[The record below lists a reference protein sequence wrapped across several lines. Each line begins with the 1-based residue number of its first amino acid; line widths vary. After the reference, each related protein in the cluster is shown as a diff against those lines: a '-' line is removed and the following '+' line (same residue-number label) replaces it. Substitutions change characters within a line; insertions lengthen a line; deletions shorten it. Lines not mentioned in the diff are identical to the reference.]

1 MFYSKVVNLPTAN
14 TVYLIR
20 TLLTALDPNAP
31 LVLPSATVRAV
42 SSNSGPVAMGDASMT
57 AVTDGNELA
66 ATESAGVQGGDGI
79 VLDTSST
86 YLIGNQNNQK
96 VLIQGNTY

>member
-1 MFYSKVVNLPTAN
+1 MFYSKVVNLPNAN
-14 TVYLIR
+14 TAYLIR

-42 SSNSGPVAMGDASMT
+42 SSNSGSVAMGDASMT
-57 AVTDGNELA
+57 AATDGNELA
-66 ATESAGVQGGDGI
+66 ATEAAGVEGGDGI

-86 YLIGNQNNQK
+86 YLIASTNDQK
-96 VLIQGNTY
+96 VLIQGRGY